1 MTLGKLIEPTEQ
13 MKAILN
19 MCVDWY
25 GYSGNECGG
34 ELHVVLDDD
43 NTDTHWLNE
52 YMTEAIDKNY
62 DNYALAISILNGL
75 LSLSPDQRNWVT
87 YNIYEMLESGT
98 TREIFEE
105 IEDPV

>member
-1 MTLGKLIEPTEQ
+1 
-13 MKAILN
+13 MKV
-19 MCVDWY
+19 M
-25 GYSGNECGG
+25 
-34 ELHVVLDDD
+34 
-43 NTDTHWLNE
+43 
-52 YMTEAIDKNY
+52 EAIDKNY